1 MRRDQTA
8 PYLAALATLLAAG
21 TLLPVVSGSHWAWEA
36 LLLVSLVTA
45 TGMGLRSVTRS
56 PGLVV
61 LGQSAVGVLGI
72 TLVFVHSHAV
82 LGFLPGPDALG
93 AMGRL
98 AQSGMDATR
107 QFSTPAPPVPG
118 INFLLVLGVVAAA
131 IAVDALA
138 VTFGSAVAAGL
149 PLLVLYCVP
158 AAVLPKGASAVSFA
172 MVAGG
177 WLILLGHDGRLRV
190 NEWGRVL
197 RKGPD
202 SGKRRFG
209 DDDLEVVGA
218 SARRLGVVTVVA
230 AIVVPMLLPSLAN
243 GLIDPSHTGGAGG
256 ANGGLGA
263 TSIDPIL
270 TLKQNLTARSTAS
283 VLTYTTTQ
291 AVPPPLRMVTDDQFN
306 GETWRTSDG
315 QPRRDQGLS
324 GTLPAPVGLSS
335 VISATQQQMHVKVGT
350 LSEGYLP
357 VPYPATKVTVDGTW
371 DYAQDSLDIV
381 GRGTTTR
388 GLSYTVSY
396 LDVEP
401 TVSQLQTA
409 PLPSEQMVADYTQLP
424 DFLPS
429 SILRTARQVTANATS
444 EYDKAA
450 ALQEWFRTGGGFSY
464 DTSVVTRSNVDAVSS
479 FLASKRGY
487 CVQFSSAMAVMARL
501 LGIPARIG
509 VGFLPGGRQS
519 NGSQSV
525 SLNDAHAWP
534 ELYFEGVGWVRFEP
548 TPAVRSGAP
557 PSYSQPTLVSPIGN
571 VPSSGATAPNSHD
584 AVNKGLN
591 GVTGSA
597 AAKATAGSGSAG
609 GFTSRVPLK
618 GWVLIVMAL
627 IAALATPVA
636 AVLSRRR
643 RRRRARDAVTK
654 AETAWG
660 ELLERVDDLGIEL
673 PTGATPR
680 QIQQRLIAA
689 ASLGP
694 DAREALG
701 RLVHTLEQVRYAP
714 RPSTAEGPDAP
725 VDPSDDVRRVLAAV
739 RATTDRSRRL
749 RARVLPRSGTEV
761 LLGLSARAGE
771 RIAGVDRRIARTGRT
786 VAHPPGTRNK
796 QRRRRRIFDGRP
808 H

>member
-1 MRRDQTA
+1 MRRDQAA

-72 TLVFVHSHAV
+72 TLVFAHTHAV
-82 LGFLPGPDALG
+82 LGILPGPDALG

-107 QFSTPAPPVPG
+107 QFSTPAPPLPG

-172 MVAGG
+172 MVAAG

-243 GLIDPSHTGGAGG
+243 GLIDPSHTGGSSGG
-256 ANGGLGA
+256 NGGLGA

-270 TLKQNLTARSTAS
+270 TLQQNLKARSLAT

-291 AVPPPLRMVTDDQFN
+291 AVPPPLRMVTVDQFN
-306 GETWRTSDG
+306 GTTWRTSDR
-315 QPRRDQGLS
+315 PDPSLGLS
-324 GTLPAPVGLSS
+324 SSLPTAAGLSS
-335 VISATQQQMHVKVGT
+335 VISATTQRMQVKVGT

-357 VPYPATKVTVDGTW
+357 VPYPATKVSVKGNW
-371 DYAQDSLDIV
+371 VYAQNSLDIV
-381 GRGTTTR
+381 GRGSSTR
-388 GLSYTVSY
+388 GLSYTVTY

-401 TVSQLQTA
+401 TVSQLRTA
-409 PLPSEQMVADYTQLP
+409 PPPSQQILDDYTQLP
-424 DFLPS
+424 DVLPS
-429 SILRTARQVTANATS
+429 SIARTARQVTAKATTD
-444 EYDKAA
+444 YDKAA
-450 ALQEWFRTGGGFSY
+450 ALQEWFRTGGGFTY
-464 DTSVVTRSNVDAVSS
+464 DTHVVTKSNVDPVSS

-487 CVQFSSAMAVMARL
+487 CVQFSSAMAVMARS

-509 VGFLPGGRQS
+509 IGFLPGNRQS
-519 NGSQSV
+519 DGSRSV

-534 ELYFEGVGWVRFEP
+534 ELYFAGTGWVRFEP
-548 TPAVRSGAP
+548 TPSVRSGAA
-557 PSYSQPTLVSPIGN
+557 PSYTEPALLTPSGD
-571 VPSSGATAPNSHD
+571 VPSASATAPSPHD

-591 GVTGSA
+591 GLSG
-597 AAKATAGSGSAG
+597 TALARNSGSSSTAG
-609 GFTSRVPLK
+609 GFTSRVPIK
-618 GWVLIVMAL
+618 GWVLIVLAL
-627 IAALATPVA
+627 VAALATPVA

-643 RRRRARDAVTK
+643 RRRRARDAIAR
-654 AETAWG
+654 AETAWA
-660 ELLERVDDLGIEL
+660 ELLERVADLGIVL

-680 QIQQRLIAA
+680 QIQQQLVAA
-689 ASLGP
+689 ASLGT
-694 DAREALG
+694 DAREALA
-701 RLVHTLEQVRYAP
+701 RLVQTLERVRYAP
-714 RPSTAEGPDAP
+714 RPRAADGPDDA
-725 VDPSDDVRRVLAAV
+725 VDPSEDVRQVLAAV
-739 RATTDRSRRL
+739 RSTTDRSHRL

-761 LLGLSARAGE
+761 LLGLSAQAGE
-771 RIAGVDRRIARTGRT
+771 RMARVDRRIARTGRS
-786 VAHPPGTRNK
+786 VARPPRTHK
-796 QRRRRRIFDGRP
+796 DKRRRRRIFVGRP